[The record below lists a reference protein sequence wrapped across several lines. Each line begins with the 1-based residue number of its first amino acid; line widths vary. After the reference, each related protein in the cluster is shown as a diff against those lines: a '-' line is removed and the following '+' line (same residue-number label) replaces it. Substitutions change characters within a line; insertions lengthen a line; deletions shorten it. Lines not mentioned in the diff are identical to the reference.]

1 MTHRATTTT
10 RRLVTTGAAAVLLLG
25 PVFGATP
32 AVAASGRTAT
42 AAAASTSAT
51 GKTTAATSAE
61 AAATRA
67 AATATNPAA
76 TATET
81 AAPTS
86 APASAASAKT
96 AASASTTAPA
106 PTPTETAAPA
116 TPKAPTAATTPA
128 PAATQAEQLGTLQVT
143 FRDKASGAT
152 LPEMTAVG
160 TATVTGEN
168 GTAWIDAAAGQF
180 TIQFT
185 DAITPQLPAG
195 YRLLPLSE
203 QEGAEYDSL
212 LFVAGETHTAQLY
225 VAATTATVTVSY
237 VDATTEATVGEGIQV
252 TGTIGDPF
260 DLFAQAITAGIPA
273 GYRRD
278 TTRPATGPAAFGDA
292 QPAIVYVTPLTD
304 VTIPIYYR
312 DTTTDALIKTF
323 ELTDQ
328 YDTEF
333 ATRSAEIGENVPA
346 GYTID
351 QTRLP
356 EQLPLYFG
364 DPSVTSLTFY
374 VSKLADVTIPIYY
387 RDTTTNAL
395 IKTLKLTDA
404 YDTEFA
410 TRSAEIGE
418 NVPAGYTIDQTRLP
432 AQLPMYF
439 GDPAVT
445 SLTFYLIKTTTGG
458 GDGSGSGSG
467 SGENGNGG
475 ESENGS
481 GGSESGSGESGGSGS
496 GSNNGS
502 GFEPGPTGGTGNE
515 GGQGSGD
522 GQADSQLDSAHG
534 QPATDAAAQ
543 PAALPQTG
551 TVTAAPA
558 VAALGTI
565 AVVASLIGLVGSWRR
580 QRQRL

>member
-32 AVAASGRTAT
+32 AVAASGRTTTAAT
-42 AAAASTSAT
+42 ATT
-51 GKTTAATSAE
+51 GKTTAAPSAK
-61 AAATRA
+61 AGAT
-67 AATATNPAA
+67 PAA
-76 TATET
+76 T
-81 AAPTS
+81 
-86 APASAASAKT
+86 SAATSAKT
-96 AASASTTAPA
+96 EASASTTAPA
-106 PTPTETAAPA
+106 TSKAA
-116 TPKAPTAATTPA
+116 TAATTSA
-128 PAATQAEQLGTLQVT
+128 SAATRAEQLGTLQVT

-180 TIQFT
+180 TTQFT
-185 DAITPQLPAG
+185 ADITPQLPAG

-225 VAATTATVTVSY
+225 VAATTATVAVSY
-237 VDATTEATVGEGIQV
+237 VDAATEATVGEGIQV

-278 TTRPATGPAAFGDA
+278 ATRPATGPAAFGDA
-292 QPAIVYVTPLTD
+292 QPAVVYVTPLTD

-333 ATRSAEIGENVPA
+333 ATRSAEIGENVPV

-432 AQLPMYF
+432 EQLPMYF

-445 SLTFYLIKTTTGG
+445 SLTFYLVKTATGG
-458 GDGSGSGSG
+458 GDGSGSG

-481 GGSESGSGESGGSGS
+481 DGSESGSGDNGGSGS
-496 GSNNGS
+496 GNGS
-502 GFEPGPTGGTGNE
+502 GAGQPGGASS
-515 GGQGSGD
+515 QGSSRD
-522 GQADSQLDSAHG
+522 D
-534 QPATDAAAQ
+534 ATSPSGTASGAAAQGEDDAQ

-580 QRQRL
+580 QRL